1 MGKKSKNLKI
11 LAEYTE
17 RIKNGDT
24 DAVYEYFAPEFSS
37 HVAKRVAPESS
48 GFDIRLGEVMFWQES
63 ANAFPDREFV
73 IEKIWEIDDEEI
85 VIVNWTV
92 TGTHSG
98 GSYFGVPASG
108 KKVEINGTGIVR
120 FENGRIVAGL
130 HNFRFHDSPLRCLQ
144 RIEAATPPQESITLE
159 RNKMLLPAL
168 KLPDFYLSSVTKF

>member
-1 MGKKSKNLKI
+1 MGKKSGNLKI

-24 DAVYEYFAPEFSS
+24 DAVYEYFAPGFFS
-37 HVAKRVAPESS
+37 HVAERVAPESL

-85 VIVNWTV
+85 VIANWTM

-120 FENGRIVAGL
+120 FENGKIVEHWGGPHCMHGIGLLAEVEAPRKISPEEYEAQAIATAG
-130 HNFRFHDSPLRCLQ
+130 DSR
-144 RIEAATPPQESITLE
+144 
-159 RNKMLLPAL
+159 
-168 KLPDFYLSSVTKF
+168 